1 MEVPVVEMVPPVR
14 PTSAVL
20 RAAFVGLDEW
30 NLEEVFSHRG
40 AVMHVVPR
48 FLWGSFR
55 VAMKL
60 ALEEILS
67 GAERRDVMQQER
79 GWKNYHVAP
88 SYVALQISERRAH
101 PKREVGGPV

>member
-1 MEVPVVEMVPPVR
+1 MELPVVEMV
-14 PTSAVL
+14 TAAVL

-40 AVMHVVPR
+40 VVMRVVPR

-67 GAERRDVMQQER
+67 GEC
-79 GWKNYHVAP
+79 P
-88 SYVALQISERRAH
+88 SQN
-101 PKREVGGPV
+101 